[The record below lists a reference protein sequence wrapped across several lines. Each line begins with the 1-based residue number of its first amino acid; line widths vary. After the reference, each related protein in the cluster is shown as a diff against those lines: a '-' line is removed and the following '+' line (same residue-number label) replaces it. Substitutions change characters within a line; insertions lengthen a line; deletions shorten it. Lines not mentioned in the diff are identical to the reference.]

1 MPETSTL
8 QIPQD
13 VLQPIINAHVSAAI
27 ATALGSQSRLIEE
40 AVRASL
46 EAKVDERGQPSSWS
60 NAQTFLKWLVND
72 SIRQAAVAAVREH
85 LTKDVENIKAAVAK
99 ELKNQRSTLTR
110 SLIEGI
116 AKSAMDSGRFQI
128 QVTVD
133 GAKQ

>member
-46 EAKVDERGQPSSWS
+46 EAKVDDRGQPSSWS

-85 LTKDVENIKAAVAK
+85 LTKDVENIK
-99 ELKNQRSTLTR
+99 RR
-110 SLIEGI
+110 
-116 AKSAMDSGRFQI
+116 
-128 QVTVD
+128 
-133 GAKQ
+133 